1 MGRFT
6 GLNGVTFSVDDSKD
20 ERYDGVDGFKSADAP
35 KAPAKKSTPSKSG
48 K

>member
-20 ERYDGVDGFKSADAP
+20 ERYEGVEGFKPADAP
-35 KAPAKKSTPSKSG
+35 KAPAKKSAPSKSS